1 MSNTRTAPPGAEPS
15 NTARL
20 ASSKLMGIKVG
31 LNIVAQVARV
41 RSDDERAAML
51 WLTNYAHLQDLTADA
66 LGEEL
71 DMEKAEIRRALTDP
85 DADLSRFVRQVEAL
99 RAKFE
104 AAIPK
109 LANTK
114 VKRKIAN
121 AVKFATSGTPQ
132 IVEIVGKTR
141 MGKTD
146 SARAEYL
153 KRLDHAVWLHCPSA
167 STEKDFLNA
176 LGRACGIGVG
186 STGLKNT
193 QLRPK
198 IEGCFGARR
207 MRLLF
212 VDEGHRLWPTDLK
225 SQPSRIEFLRDLWE
239 LHGVSVI
246 ILATP
251 QYSEALASAMES
263 NPRWSPGQWD
273 GRVQRS
279 HLADTMDRADLEAVA
294 RHHAPGFGDELIA
307 KLVEQAESSE
317 GFCGVM
323 VKAIQRVNFMA
334 AEQERPVDL
343 KMLETAQAELARGT
357 RLEQLAK
364 SGGRKVVTLRRAA

>member
-1 MSNTRTAPPGAEPS
+1 
-15 NTARL
+15 
-20 ASSKLMGIKVG
+20 MGIKVG

-41 RSDDERAAML
+41 RSDTERAAML

-85 DADLSRFVRQVEAL
+85 DADLERFVRQVEVL

-104 AAIPK
+104 ATIPT

-121 AVKFATSGTPQ
+121 AVKFATKDKAQ

-146 SARAEYL
+146 CAKPEYL
-153 KRLDHAVWLHCPSA
+153 RRLDQAVWLHCPGA
-167 STEKDFLNA
+167 GTEKDFLTE

-207 MRLLF
+207 IKLLF

-225 SQPSRIEFLRDLWE
+225 SPPSRIEFLRDLWE
-239 LHGVSVI
+239 RHGVSVI

-251 QYSEALASAMES
+251 QYTEALAAAMDN
-263 NPRWSPGQWD
+263 NPRWAPGQWD
-273 GRVQRS
+273 GRVHRS
-279 HLADTMDRADLEAVA
+279 HLADTMEREDLEAVA
-294 RHHAPGFGDELIA
+294 RHHAPDFADALIA
-307 KLVEQAESSE
+307 KLVEQAASSE
-317 GFCGVM
+317 GFCGAM
-323 VKAIQRVNFMA
+323 VKTIERVRFMA
-334 AEQERPVDL
+334 AEQDRPVDL
-343 KMLETAQAELARGT
+343 KMLETAQAEQARGT

-364 SGGRKVVTLRRAA
+364 SGGKVVKLRRAA